1 MARLN
6 RSDIRARLRVAAAAT
21 ALLFPLLWGGCN
33 TSGCLENQSAIPLAG
48 FYSSATGEAATLNIL
63 RIHGV
68 GAPGDSAIL
77 ASGTA
82 ANQVYLPMRSTATS
96 TEWCIAY
103 TQQGID
109 KPEFNDTITFR
120 YSSIPYFASEE
131 CGAMYYY
138 RISSVE
144 TSTNLIDSVTVVD
157 SLVTNA
163 DRISFK
169 IYFRIGDEPSDP
181 DIAI

>member
-1 MARLN
+1 
-6 RSDIRARLRVAAAAT
+6 
-21 ALLFPLLWGGCN
+21 
-33 TSGCLENQSAIPLAG
+33 
-48 FYSSATGEAATLNIL
+48 
-63 RIHGV
+63 
-68 GAPGDSAIL
+68 
-77 ASGTA
+77 
-82 ANQVYLPMRSTATS
+82 
-96 TEWCIAY
+96 
-103 TQQGID
+103 
-109 KPEFNDTITFR
+109 
-120 YSSIPYFASEE
+120 
-131 CGAMYYY
+131 MYYY